1 MVCGAVPTG
10 GQVSVYLSAET
21 SKAGTFH
28 YAVKFADISGGTTV
42 YVDQKSDGTHQ
53 IVSWS
58 EVTSSATATK
68 NSRSGQLDAVGS
80 RTLLAWFDLEA
91 DALAARQRI
100 EVDARVKARAVEEVF
115 LPVF

>member
-10 GQVSVYLSAET
+10 GQVSVYLSADT

-28 YAVKFADISGGTTV
+28 YGVKFADISGGTTV
-42 YVDQKSDGTHQ
+42 YADQKSDGTHQ

-68 NSRSGQLDAVGS
+68 
-80 RTLLAWFDLEA
+80 
-91 DALAARQRI
+91 
-100 EVDARVKARAVEEVF
+100 KAGRYKATGHEEQSVR
-115 LPVF
+115 PA

>member
-1 MVCGAVPTG
+1 MPTG
-10 GQVSVYLSAET
+10 GQVSVYLSADT

-68 NSRSGQLDAVGS
+68 
-80 RTLLAWFDLEA
+80 
-91 DALAARQRI
+91 
-100 EVDARVKARAVEEVF
+100 KAGRYKATGHEEQSVR
-115 LPVF
+115 PA